1 MCDPNYRPYNVTL
14 CYKTPGFLYLIKLEV
29 PALISVCVCNVKV

>member
-1 MCDPNYRPYNVTL
+1 VILTIALIMLHYVIKLRV
-14 CYKTPGFLYLIKLEV
+14 FLYLIKLEV